1 MGTCMG
7 ACMGGIYI
15 DITYKLIAVLQF
27 MMFTQHQ
34 IREEPNRGTCKNI

>member
-1 MGTCMG
+1 MG

-15 DITYKLIAVLQF
+15 VINYKYIAVLQL

-34 IREEPNRGTCKNI
+34 ITEEPIRGTCKNI

>member
-15 DITYKLIAVLQF
+15 VINYKYIAVLQL

-34 IREEPNRGTCKNI
+34 ITEEPIRGTCKNI